1 MTETTMKRDGLAEL
15 LHTGFVTG
23 RLSDNTLQWI
33 RDNNFVSHARTY
45 VIAEG
50 VRVFERERTA
60 EEIHAAATKLRLV
73 NEKAAA
79 KSDTAPAAVNMD
91 HLRMEHDQKR
101 AMLYFSNCSMIKGHK
116 VLRKGT
122 KLIMKDIKKHI
133 LFSSSD
139 KKQGRR
145 SDKLYCQLDV
155 EDAAVSF
162 MIDGK
167 KKQCGHTDYSTT
179 AIRKL
184 FDDAEN
190 NKTAAESM
198 PLVLLLSLQRNTRL
212 GYYPNS
218 HKLITELQQDS
229 IGDVQFFI
237 LAAGEFVIFHPLL
250 VHFGCEYDINN
261 TRVHF
266 YINSD
271 ACKRQVDDDNEP
283 MTFPV
288 IVAHASS
295 LASTLAREPTADT
308 SRAAEAGAVAGAAE
322 TMAAAAAA
330 GAAAAAE
337 AGASETVAATPDP
350 DFTVLT
356 KAERA
361 STARRGKRKQYNFD
375 RVRAQ
380 SPDS

>member
-122 KLIMKDIKKHI
+122 KLIIKDIKKHI

-190 NKTAAESM
+190 NKAAAESM

-250 VHFGCEYDINN
+250 VHFGC
-261 TRVHF
+261 
-266 YINSD
+266 
-271 ACKRQVDDDNEP
+271 
-283 MTFPV
+283 
-288 IVAHASS
+288 
-295 LASTLAREPTADT
+295 
-308 SRAAEAGAVAGAAE
+308 
-322 TMAAAAAA
+322 
-330 GAAAAAE
+330 
-337 AGASETVAATPDP
+337 
-350 DFTVLT
+350 
-356 KAERA
+356 
-361 STARRGKRKQYNFD
+361 
-375 RVRAQ
+375 
-380 SPDS
+380 